1 VLEER
6 LSVSDPARI
15 GTTERTVVH
24 AVSRL
29 TPRSRR
35 SKTLAVIGIGVAA
48 MAVAGT
54 GVAAAGPSKPAAPA
68 AGTQS
73 LGAYTR
79 VIGTTVTLAPGGFS
93 SAVASC
99 PAGQLVFG
107 GGESNS
113 APGTLVL
120 TDSWPLSTT
129 SWLVFVKSNDPA
141 TTHTFTVYATCGI

>member
-1 VLEER
+1 M
-6 LSVSDPARI
+6 
-15 GTTERTVVH
+15 H

-29 TPRSRR
+29 TSRSRR

-68 AGTQS
+68 AGTQN

-79 VIGTTVTLAPGGFS
+79 VIGPTITLAAGGFAS
-93 SAVASC
+93 SAVGC
-99 PAGQLVFG
+99 PAGQVALG

-113 APGTLVL
+113 AIGTMVL
-120 TDSWPLSTT
+120 TDSWPSTTT
-129 SWLVFVKSNDPA
+129 SWLVFVKNNG
-141 TTHTFTVYATCGI
+141 TTSGTFTSYVLCGI